1 MAHEIDGVGA
11 DKCVARGSGVDYFY
25 VGFGGDVGVGLG
37 GGEDGSF
44 RPERYD
50 NGLDA
55 STQKLI
61 CDNSPIERGVFDR
74 GDGTRSQDGGF
85 GFVEDE
91 MGYAGVGGVGQ
102 ENGGSRVEED
112 GDGEAGGEGEDL
124 QNRFE
129 GDFELEDEKGGE
141 GGAKGGGGAEGGR
154 EEGVV
159 RAWGEENAVFAAGR
173 FHEDYCYASRLCG
186 DGLDRGGVDE
196 RIFEGGDEG
205 GTEFIVTNGTN
216 HLDQNIASVRWGG
229 SGIGS

>member
-1 MAHEIDGVGA
+1 MSLRSDAI
-11 DKCVARGSGVDYFY
+11 RT
-25 VGFGGDVGVGLG
+25 
-37 GGEDGSF
+37 F

-154 EEGVV
+154 EEGL
-159 RAWGEENAVFAAGR
+159 WF
-173 FHEDYCYASRLCG
+173 
-186 DGLDRGGVDE
+186 GVSGVW
-196 RIFEGGDEG
+196 F
-205 GTEFIVTNGTN
+205 VK
-216 HLDQNIASVRWGG
+216 
-229 SGIGS
+229 GIGLEWWEVR